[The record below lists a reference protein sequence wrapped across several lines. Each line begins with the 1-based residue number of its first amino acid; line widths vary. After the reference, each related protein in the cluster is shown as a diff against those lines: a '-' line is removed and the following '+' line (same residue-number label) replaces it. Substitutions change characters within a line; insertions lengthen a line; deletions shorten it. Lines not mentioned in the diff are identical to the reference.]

1 MTETALVIARTPADK
16 YRVRACAQCDR
27 KGDAL
32 AIHWRRGHDPS
43 SALFGK
49 DLCDKCGKAE
59 SRRLVKERGAVP
71 RVVFRGTTDG
81 ATRAP
86 RASGKT
92 SGTRRR
98 RAPAVGGEKT
108 PPAKARS
115 RPETKLGAKKAVRK
129 AKTSHAGL
137 GSIAVVR
144 EKLRQLATEEPYYA
158 CESWRR
164 TPYDIT
170 PYDVL
175 PDGAYVAGVGVED
188 EDAKVLF
195 DRLNTSVRDGWTDY
209 VPVSVSDGTAAAA
222 TGQQPSMKAHSGLEL
237 DLSTEKLRT
246 PLRLGVD
253 VEERPLWGM
262 DCFTREAILASIS
275 GVAWYAGDENRPR
288 RVEYLQQRFLPKLHT
303 LGADGWDASRVAQCV
318 LDDAIKNG
326 EKHTAMASRALL
338 RVIAECD
345 DDYARAPAPKKK
357 KANSTTTTGEVK
369 AEDHTEEIVE
379 SHDPRARRERFRIHP
394 KGTGVVC
401 INPNGLKAGTFV
413 NHYIGEI
420 YSPWKWYERQD
431 AIKKCYPGME
441 LPSFFNITLE
451 RPPHD
456 DRGRHVSFVEAMHK
470 GCFASRLSHS
480 CEPNCQTVTFAKGGK
495 LTLGMFTTQDIAYGE
510 EMTWDYSCI
519 TESAEEYR
527 TGFCLCSSPTCRGSF
542 LTYSGSGA
550 FTAVVNKKHAFLH
563 RNAILFKASTSAL
576 TNVDRKMLHDS
587 GIRECAL
594 EHCPDWVVKWAALT
608 LEYIKLEENELP
620 NELMSLPAT
629 RFGRY
634 NELGAKSEATGVAAT
649 RITNLIVTLDKIR
662 YVLTRSGQER
672 APFFR
677 VLTESEVI
685 EHLWSGDESILRRI
699 LRSIL
704 AGAGA
709 KKGSNSVSKSR
720 LVMAKMP
727 KTGDARVDAAMKAI
741 QERIDIDERPKTASG
756 ACESMLEICTI
767 LRRIDATFYAQVSDL
782 LWFYANTRNWFT
794 HAKLDN
800 VISPAVNIDDVAS
813 VIPTTQRKHIPNA
826 FRGNRE
832 AMLQKRYGAL
842 YVWGQLV
849 TWYKQTIYSPDSSLS
864 ADRRGTLSLPDPES
878 CCSAAP
884 SAYVNKERKELF
896 KALRKNKHQSWPTAT
911 SWSFKNPAKVYGSP
925 MFDDALREMYP
936 KEYASTT
943 SFTTLLDKHER
954 QSM

>member
-115 RPETKLGAKKAVRK
+115 RPETKLCAKKAVRK

-253 VEERPLWGM
+253 VEERSLWGM

-275 GVAWYAGDENRPR
+275 GVTWYAGDENRPR

-326 EKHTAMASRALL
+326 EKHTAMASRA
-338 RVIAECD
+338 
-345 DDYARAPAPKKK
+345 
-357 KANSTTTTGEVK
+357 
-369 AEDHTEEIVE
+369 
-379 SHDPRARRERFRIHP
+379 
-394 KGTGVVC
+394 
-401 INPNGLKAGTFV
+401 
-413 NHYIGEI
+413 
-420 YSPWKWYERQD
+420 
-431 AIKKCYPGME
+431 
-441 LPSFFNITLE
+441 
-451 RPPHD
+451 
-456 DRGRHVSFVEAMHK
+456 
-470 GCFASRLSHS
+470 
-480 CEPNCQTVTFAKGGK
+480 
-495 LTLGMFTTQDIAYGE
+495 
-510 EMTWDYSCI
+510 
-519 TESAEEYR
+519 
-527 TGFCLCSSPTCRGSF
+527 
-542 LTYSGSGA
+542 
-550 FTAVVNKKHAFLH
+550 
-563 RNAILFKASTSAL
+563 
-576 TNVDRKMLHDS
+576 
-587 GIRECAL
+587 
-594 EHCPDWVVKWAALT
+594 
-608 LEYIKLEENELP
+608 
-620 NELMSLPAT
+620 
-629 RFGRY
+629 
-634 NELGAKSEATGVAAT
+634 
-649 RITNLIVTLDKIR
+649 
-662 YVLTRSGQER
+662 
-672 APFFR
+672 
-677 VLTESEVI
+677 
-685 EHLWSGDESILRRI
+685 
-699 LRSIL
+699 
-704 AGAGA
+704 
-709 KKGSNSVSKSR
+709 
-720 LVMAKMP
+720 
-727 KTGDARVDAAMKAI
+727 
-741 QERIDIDERPKTASG
+741 
-756 ACESMLEICTI
+756 
-767 LRRIDATFYAQVSDL
+767 
-782 LWFYANTRNWFT
+782 
-794 HAKLDN
+794 
-800 VISPAVNIDDVAS
+800 
-813 VIPTTQRKHIPNA
+813 
-826 FRGNRE
+826 
-832 AMLQKRYGAL
+832 
-842 YVWGQLV
+842 
-849 TWYKQTIYSPDSSLS
+849 
-864 ADRRGTLSLPDPES
+864 
-878 CCSAAP
+878 
-884 SAYVNKERKELF
+884 
-896 KALRKNKHQSWPTAT
+896 
-911 SWSFKNPAKVYGSP
+911 
-925 MFDDALREMYP
+925 
-936 KEYASTT
+936 
-943 SFTTLLDKHER
+943 
-954 QSM
+954 